1 MPEHPESPRQ
11 DATRRPGWRTRDVAR
26 ATIVALA
33 VYAVA
38 RLIVSAHTL
47 IFVAFLGVLLGLAVA
62 AGAER
67 LQRFGIPR
75 GLAAGLIVVTAVGLL
90 VGLGA
95 WSGPTVQRQYH
106 ELRDRLPEAFVRLDH
121 WLAERQEGLLGP
133 LFSADSSATPAQQ
146 QAPATAHTNDTIT
159 VVATQD
165 SLTHVKQVRDRL
177 LTQVT
182 GIRHLLFPVIHSTIA
197 ALSGIIGVLFL
208 AIYIGADTELYR
220 RGILSLI
227 PHRIRQRGEQVLDAL
242 ADALRRWLITQFI
255 AMLAI
260 GGVTAIVL
268 LVLHVPGALPLA
280 ILAGLLEF
288 VPTVGPILSA
298 IPAVAMAFVE
308 SPEKA
313 AVVAVAYIGIQFLE
327 NHLLIPILMKEGVD
341 LPPVLTILT
350 QATMALAFGIMGL
363 FVAVPV
369 LVVATI
375 LVKMLYVEDVI
386 GDQVMLPFTEE
397 RPPHSQSLLPPGG

>member
-1 MPEHPESPRQ
+1 M
-11 DATRRPGWRTRDVAR
+11 
-26 ATIVALA
+26 
-33 VYAVA
+33 
-38 RLIVSAHTL
+38 
-47 IFVAFLGVLLGLAVA
+47 
-62 AGAER
+62 
-67 LQRFGIPR
+67 
-75 GLAAGLIVVTAVGLL
+75 
-90 VGLGA
+90 
-95 WSGPTVQRQYH
+95 
-106 ELRDRLPEAFVRLDH
+106 
-121 WLAERQEGLLGP
+121 
-133 LFSADSSATPAQQ
+133 
-146 QAPATAHTNDTIT
+146 
-159 VVATQD
+159 
-165 SLTHVKQVRDRL
+165 
-177 LTQVT
+177 
-182 GIRHLLFPVIHSTIA
+182 
-197 ALSGIIGVLFL
+197 LFL

>member
-11 DATRRPGWRTRDVAR
+11 DAPRRPGWRTRDVAR

-75 GLAAGLIVVTAVGLL
+75 GLAAGLIVITAVGLL

-133 LFSADSSATPAQQ
+133 LFSADSSATAPQ
-146 QAPATAHTNDTIT
+146 PATVTPHTSDTIT

-350 QATMALAFGIMGL
+350 QAAMALTFGIMGL

>member
-1 MPEHPESPRQ
+1 MPEHPDSPRQ
-11 DATRRPGWRTRDVAR
+11 DAPRRPGWRTRDVAR

-67 LQRFGIPR
+67 LQRLGIPR

-133 LFSADSSATPAQQ
+133 LFSADSSAAVPQ
-146 QAPATAHTNDTIT
+146 PATVTPHTDDTIT

-350 QATMALAFGIMGL
+350 QAAMALTFGIMGL

>member
-11 DATRRPGWRTRDVAR
+11 DAPRRPGWRTRDVAR

-133 LFSADSSATPAQQ
+133 LFSADSSATVPQT
-146 QAPATAHTNDTIT
+146 ATVTPHTNDTIT

-197 ALSGIIGVLFL
+197 AVSGIVGVLFL

>member
-11 DATRRPGWRTRDVAR
+11 DAPRRPGWRTRDVAR

-133 LFSADSSATPAQQ
+133 LFSADSSATVPQT
-146 QAPATAHTNDTIT
+146 ATVTPHTNDTIT

-197 ALSGIIGVLFL
+197 AVSGIVGVLFL

-313 AVVAVAYIGIQFLE
+313 AVVAVAYVGIQFLE

-350 QATMALAFGIMGL
+350 QAAMALTFGIMGL

>member
-11 DATRRPGWRTRDVAR
+11 DTPRRPGWRTRDVAR

-133 LFSADSSATPAQQ
+133 LFSADSSATVPQ
-146 QAPATAHTNDTIT
+146 PATVTPHTNDTIT

-197 ALSGIIGVLFL
+197 AVSGIVGVLFL

-313 AVVAVAYIGIQFLE
+313 AVVAVAYVGIQFLE

>member
-11 DATRRPGWRTRDVAR
+11 DAPRRPGWRTRDVAR

-133 LFSADSSATPAQQ
+133 LFSADSSAAVPQ
-146 QAPATAHTNDTIT
+146 PATVTPHTDDTIT

-350 QATMALAFGIMGL
+350 QATMALTFGIMGL

>member
-1 MPEHPESPRQ
+1 MPEHPDSPRQ
-11 DATRRPGWRTRDVAR
+11 DAPRRPGWRTRDVAR

-133 LFSADSSATPAQQ
+133 LFSADSSATVPQ
-146 QAPATAHTNDTIT
+146 PATVTAHSNDTIT

-350 QATMALAFGIMGL
+350 QATMALTFGIMGL

>member
-1 MPEHPESPRQ
+1 MDSP
-11 DATRRPGWRTRDVAR
+11 RRPGWRTRDVAR

-33 VYAVA
+33 VYAAA

-47 IFVAFLGVLLGLAVA
+47 IFVAFLGVLMGLAVA

-75 GLAAGLIVVTAVGLL
+75 ALAAGTIVVAAVALL
-90 VGLGA
+90 IGLGA
-95 WSGPTVQRQYH
+95 WSGPTVRRQYH
-106 ELRDRLPEAFVRLDH
+106 ELRDRLPEAFVKLDQ
-121 WLAERQEGLLGP
+121 WLAARQDGLLAP
-133 LFSADSSATPAQQ
+133 LFEASADSATTAIIAPS
-146 QAPATAHTNDTIT
+146 QAHNGDTLT
-159 VVATQD
+159 VVTVPD
-165 SLTHVKQVRDRL
+165 SLAHVKQVRDRIL
-177 LTQVT
+177 GRVT
-182 GIRHLLFPVIHSTIA
+182 GLRNILFPVIHSTIA
-197 ALSGIIGVLFL
+197 AISGIIGVLFL

-220 RGILSLI
+220 NGILGLL
-227 PHRIRQRGEQVLDAL
+227 PHRARIRGEEVLDAL
-242 ADALRRWLITQFI
+242 ANALRRWLVTQLI

-260 GGVTAIVL
+260 GAVTAVVL
-268 LVLHVPGALPLA
+268 LVLRIPGALPLA

-298 IPAVAMAFVE
+298 VPSVAMGFVA

-313 AVVAVAYIGIQFLE
+313 ALVAAAYIGIQFLE
-327 NHLLIPILMKEGVD
+327 NHLLIPLLMKEGVD

-369 LVVATI
+369 LVVVTI

-386 GDQVMLPFTEE
+386 GDRAALPFTEE
-397 RPPHSQSLLPPGG
+397 HPSAARSSPQPPDVTPSG

>member
-1 MPEHPESPRQ
+1 MPEHPDSPRQ
-11 DATRRPGWRTRDVAR
+11 DAPRRPGWRTRDVAR

-133 LFSADSSATPAQQ
+133 LFSADSSAAVPQ
-146 QAPATAHTNDTIT
+146 PATVTPHTDDTIT

-350 QATMALAFGIMGL
+350 QATMALTFGIMGL